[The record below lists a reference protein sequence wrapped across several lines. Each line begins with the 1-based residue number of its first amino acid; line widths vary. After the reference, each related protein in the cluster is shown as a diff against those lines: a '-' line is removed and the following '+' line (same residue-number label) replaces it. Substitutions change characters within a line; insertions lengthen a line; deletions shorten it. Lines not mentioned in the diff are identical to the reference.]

1 VARSCTLRAWTLRA
15 SGILKVLASTFIGK
29 STNASPAIINRKF
42 MVPRR
47 GRPGCE
53 VCCAFLELRA
63 SAIGYP
69 DIRIIPLVSRQSR
82 QKNVCIRVVLTK
94 PTEHAQIIATDECST
109 KRVSTSCS
117 PNQEIPQSYQ
127 EQPAQ
132 LRPEAKLLE
141 DFRYPKVCGSPGKPG
156 EAIGRERLAK
166 PPWDNH
172 NGSWG
177 LNTNG

>member
-1 VARSCTLRAWTLRA
+1 
-15 SGILKVLASTFIGK
+15 
-29 STNASPAIINRKF
+29 

-109 KRVSTSCS
+109 KRVSISCS
-117 PNQEIPQSYQ
+117 PDQEIPQLYQ
-127 EQPAQ
+127 
-132 LRPEAKLLE
+132 
-141 DFRYPKVCGSPGKPG
+141 RYS
-156 EAIGRERLAK
+156 ERLRTDA
-166 PPWDNH
+166 
-172 NGSWG
+172 G
-177 LNTNG
+177 LSAIL